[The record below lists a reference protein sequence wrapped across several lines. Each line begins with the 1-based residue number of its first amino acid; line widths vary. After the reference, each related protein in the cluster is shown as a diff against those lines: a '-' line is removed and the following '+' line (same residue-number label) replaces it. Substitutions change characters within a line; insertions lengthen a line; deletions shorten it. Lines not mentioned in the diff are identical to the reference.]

1 MNEFI
6 EKSKKILQFG
16 ATTTSNPN
24 FYYIIYDMIYIYIY
38 IYIER
43 EREREREIFTSFGI
57 FNCIYHLYYEN
68 LKESFCNIVLVTLF
82 ILFENTCG

>member
-16 ATTTSNPN
+16 ATTASNPN
-24 FYYIIYDMIYIYIY
+24 FYYIVYDIYIY

-43 EREREREIFTSFGI
+43 ERERERERSLLLLVFS
-57 FNCIYHLYYEN
+57 
-68 LKESFCNIVLVTLF
+68 IVYIIST
-82 ILFENTCG
+82 TKT